1 MRCRVV
7 ILILCMV
14 AGAAGACFGGKKEA
28 TPATAAAEP
37 FKAGEIVVLFQDGTT
52 AAEIDEAVTAT
63 GGVIAE
69 RSAVNAARVIIS
81 VPAGE
86 EDAYVEK
93 YAKLKKVRAADKN
106 VEVKAF
112 TGGGK

>member
-1 MRCRVV
+1 MRYRVV
-7 ILILCMV
+7 FLILCVV
-14 AGAAGACFGGKKEA
+14 AGAACACFGGKKEA
-28 TPATAAAEP
+28 NAAGES
-37 FKAGEIVVLFQDGTT
+37 FKAGEIVVLFNDGTT
-52 AAEIDEAVTAT
+52 TAEIDEAVAAT
-63 GGVIAE
+63 GGEIAE

-93 YAKLKKVRAADKN
+93 YAKLKNVRAADKN